1 MTSTEDTV
9 RQRDASRTKRALL
22 EAAEELFGRH
32 GYERTTL
39 REIGEQAGVDA
50 ALIARYFG
58 NKASIYIACL
68 EADDPGRDAD
78 HGANQLEQGLVE
90 RVIDRATRF
99 GPTPVLQAIVV
110 PTDDP
115 HVGQAARTVVARRTV
130 GPLRDRIAAVGLD
143 RAELRRS
150 GGAASSKRIRGGR
163 KVQIRA
169 HRTDGSAPAGR
180 LGAVFNPLEETPCGF
195 EPHPGHHITPARY
208 QNQICGFISCK
219 DVVHA
224 KVRRNFRQAEIGR
237 CRFGWDRSIRVE
249 PSTASVRA
257 RAR

>member
-9 RQRDASRTKRALL
+9 KQRDASRTKRALL
-22 EAAEELFGRH
+22 EAASELFGRH

-68 EADDPGRDAD
+68 EADEPARDAD
-78 HGANQLEQGLVE
+78 HQSNQLRQGLVE

-115 HVGQAARTVVARRTV
+115 HVGRAARTVMARRTV
-130 GPLRDRIAAVGLD
+130 GPLRDRIAADGLD
-143 RAELRRS
+143 RAELR
-150 GGAASSKRIRGGR
+150 
-163 KVQIRA
+163 
-169 HRTDGSAPAGR
+169 
-180 LGAVFNPLEETPCGF
+180 
-195 EPHPGHHITPARY
+195 
-208 QNQICGFISCK
+208 
-219 DVVHA
+219 
-224 KVRRNFRQAEIGR
+224 AEIAVAALTGIALA
-237 CRFGWDRSIRVE
+237 RSAGTLAVLG
-249 PSTASVRA
+249 TASTSDVIEITEQLLREVA
-257 RAR
+257 E

>member
-9 RQRDASRTKRALL
+9 RPRDASRTKRALL

-68 EADDPGRDAD
+68 EAEEPARDAD
-78 HGANQLEQGLVE
+78 HGSNQLRQGLVE

-115 HVGQAARTVVARRTV
+115 HVGLAARTVVARRTV
-130 GPLRDRIAAVGLD
+130 GPLRDRIAAGGLD
-143 RAELRRS
+143 RAELR
-150 GGAASSKRIRGGR
+150 
-163 KVQIRA
+163 
-169 HRTDGSAPAGR
+169 
-180 LGAVFNPLEETPCGF
+180 
-195 EPHPGHHITPARY
+195 
-208 QNQICGFISCK
+208 
-219 DVVHA
+219 
-224 KVRRNFRQAEIGR
+224 AEIAVAALTGIALA
-237 CRFGWDRSIRVE
+237 RSAGTLAVLG
-249 PSTASVRA
+249 TASTSDVIEITEQLLRGVA
-257 RAR
+257 E

>member
-22 EAAEELFGRH
+22 EAAVELFGRH

-68 EADDPGRDAD
+68 EAEEPARDAD
-78 HGANQLEQGLVE
+78 HGSNQLRQGLVE

-115 HVGQAARTVVARRTV
+115 HVGLAARTVVARRTV
-130 GPLRDRIAAVGLD
+130 GPLRDRIAAGGLD
-143 RAELRRS
+143 RAELR
-150 GGAASSKRIRGGR
+150 
-163 KVQIRA
+163 
-169 HRTDGSAPAGR
+169 
-180 LGAVFNPLEETPCGF
+180 
-195 EPHPGHHITPARY
+195 
-208 QNQICGFISCK
+208 
-219 DVVHA
+219 
-224 KVRRNFRQAEIGR
+224 AEIAVAALTGIALA
-237 CRFGWDRSIRVE
+237 RSAGTLAVLG
-249 PSTASVRA
+249 TASTSDVIEITEQLLRGVA
-257 RAR
+257 E